1 MFTIIVF
8 LLSKLDCNWR
18 LAKLLILFFQFRFS
32 GVSQL
37 FIKSLRILFIQLP
50 ADFKKFFLRHAADF
64 RFRDDLLQQF
74 L

>member
-18 LAKLLILFFQFRFS
+18 LRNSSYSSFNLVFQE
-32 GVSQL
+32 SQL